1 MAIKKKATQ
10 KKAVIKKTKAK
21 PSVSKEII
29 LDEDNPYISPSFW
42 KAMWIICGI
51 SIILEF
57 FIHRHKHFKELDASV
72 LGNMSNW
79 FGFYGMLGLIAC
91 SVSILIAKGL
101 SVFLKAKEDF
111 HDDTP

>member
-1 MAIKKKATQ
+1 
-10 KKAVIKKTKAK
+10 
-21 PSVSKEII
+21 
-29 LDEDNPYISPSFW
+29 
-42 KAMWIICGI
+42 MWIISGI

-91 SVSILIAKGL
+91 SGSILIAKGL

>member
-10 KKAVIKKTKAK
+10 KKAVTKKTKAK
-21 PSVSKEII
+21 SSVKEII
-29 LDEDNPYISPSFW
+29 PDENNSYISPSFW

-57 FIHRHKHFKELDASV
+57 FINRHKHFKELDASV

-91 SVSILIAKGL
+91 SGSILIAKGL